1 MLESRSIKTLSQLM
15 ISQPKRYELF
25 LETHGLTERQF
36 FYDLEKINDWLKGRN
51 LPIIHTK
58 GSTITIPLKA
68 YRYWETYQKEMV
80 SKELH
85 VNEQDR
91 VLFLYLYTFIRL
103 EPLSNA
109 HYRSLL
115 QISKNTVS
123 SDVKK
128 ASELGKSFRVRIKY
142 TREKGYHLRGSEEDK
157 RNLAL
162 RCISIVSLNPLAKEM
177 LTSIFKKSGNEND
190 YLSYE
195 RALME
200 VKKQYKLDFIEE
212 RMFEFIHLLQMVHIR
227 QNQNKWVQMYPDTK
241 EFLENHEM
249 YKVAE
254 TIQSNLSHST
264 RPEEL
269 TFLAIQLLGISQGQI
284 ELQSQDVITT
294 MLKKALDDFEK
305 YTCVQI
311 IDKSKA
317 LESLYRHFKPAYFR
331 MLFKIP
337 ITNHLLTDIKQ
348 EHPYL
353 YTFVQ
358 KVMNPIQDMLNIK
371 IPEDELG
378 YLTIHFGALLEQNQ
392 TRLMKTKAIIVCPN
406 GISSSLML
414 ETQLKSL
421 FPQFQWKPSLSKL
434 EFQQQS
440 IESYDLI
447 FTTVPIQTA
456 KPIFIVKPFL
466 NEADKRLLH
475 QHVTEKIFH
484 YDSPYP
490 TPEQLIRVIE
500 QYADIKDPEELR
512 KSLSHL
518 LYGKV
523 NRDYRRK
530 QPVLNELLTEKM
542 VNVHSRM
549 KDWKAAIALAAEP
562 LIQNHHISP
571 SYIDAMISNIETL
584 GPYVI
589 VGPEIAIPHSRPE
602 KGVHQV
608 GMSLLKLDQPV
619 HVLDSPEHPVKIFIC
634 LAATD
639 NSTHLK
645 ALSQLTRL
653 LSKPE
658 ALTRLK
664 SAQTKDEILKLINE
678 YSAS

>member
-1 MLESRSIKTLSQLM
+1 MLESRSIKTFTHLM
-15 ISQPKRYELF
+15 ASQPKQYELF
-25 LETHGLTERQF
+25 LETYGLTERQF
-36 FYDLEKINDWLKGRN
+36 FYDLEKINEWLKNRS
-51 LPIIHTK
+51 LPIIQTK
-58 GSTITIPLKA
+58 GSTITIPIKA
-68 YRYWETYQKEMV
+68 YRYWQSYQKEMV
-80 SKELH
+80 SKEIHL
-85 VNEQDR
+85 NEQDR
-91 VLFLYLYTFIRL
+91 ILFLYLYTFIRL

-109 HYRSLL
+109 HFRSLL

-123 SDVKK
+123 ADVKK
-128 ASELGKSFRVRIKY
+128 ANELGKSFRVGIKY
-142 TREKGYHLRGSEEDK
+142 TRENGYHLRGSEEDK

-162 RCISIVSLNPLAKEM
+162 KCISVLSLNPLAKEM
-177 LTSIFKKSGNEND
+177 LTSIFKQSGNKDD

-195 RALME
+195 RVLME
-200 VKKQYKLDFIEE
+200 VKKHYTLDFIEE
-212 RMFEFIHLLQMVHIR
+212 RMFEFISLLQMVHIR
-227 QNQNKWVQMYPDTK
+227 QQQNKWVQMYPDTK

-249 YKVAE
+249 FKVAE
-254 TIQSNLSHST
+254 TIQSTLSHST
-264 RPEEL
+264 RTEEL

-294 MLKKALDDFEK
+294 VLKKALDDFEK
-305 YTCVQI
+305 YICVEI

-317 LESLYRHFKPAYFR
+317 LESLYSHFKPAYFR
-331 MLFKIP
+331 MLYKIP
-337 ITNHLLTDIKQ
+337 ITNHLLADIKQ

-392 TRLMKTKAIIVCPN
+392 TRSMKTKAIIVCPN
-406 GISSSLML
+406 GVSSSLML

-434 EFQQQS
+434 EFQQQPT
-440 IESYDLI
+440 ESYDLI
-447 FTTVPIQTA
+447 FSTVPIQSV
-456 KPIFIVKPFL
+456 KPLFIVKPFM
-466 NEADKRLLH
+466 NEVDKRLLH
-475 QHVTEKIFH
+475 QHVSEKIFH
-484 YDSPYP
+484 YESPYL
-490 TPEQLIRVIE
+490 TPEQLMRMIE
-500 QYADIKDPEELR
+500 QYADVKEPDKLR
-512 KSLSHL
+512 KSLSHMV
-518 LYGKV
+518 YGNV
-523 NRDYRRK
+523 NTDYRRK
-530 QPVLNELLTEKM
+530 QPVLNELLTEEM
-542 VNVHSRM
+542 VNVHSGIT
-549 KDWKAAIALAAEP
+549 DWKAAIALAAEP
-562 LIQNHHISP
+562 LIQNNHISP

-602 KGVHQV
+602 NGVHHV

-645 ALSQLTRL
+645 ALSQLTKL

-658 ALTRLK
+658 TLTRLK
-664 SAQTKDEILKLINE
+664 AAQSKDEIMNLINE